1 MKTKFKGLK
10 VFKSKKYRDKR
21 GEFRELFKKNIIK
34 EKELKFTCYSLSKK
48 NVLRGLHLQDP
59 NSQGKYITVV
69 KGSIFDVALD
79 LRKKSKTFLK
89 FFKIKLSSKNCY
101 SIFIPKGFA
110 HGFVGLEKENLVVY
124 QLTDYRSKKDE
135 IGIKWNDKSL
145 KIKWPVKNPIISK
158 KDENNILLRDYLKNY
173 DKKN

>member
-10 VFKSKKYRDKR
+10 VFKSKKFLDKR
-21 GEFRELFKKNIIK
+21 GEFRELFKKSIVK

-48 NVLRGLHLQDP
+48 NVLRGLHLQKP

-69 KGSIFDVALD
+69 KGSIFDVAVD
-79 LRKKSKTFLK
+79 LRKKSKTYLK
-89 FFKIKLSSKNCY
+89 HFKITLSAKNCH

-110 HGFVGLEKENLVVY
+110 HGFLGLDKENLIVY

-135 IGIKWNDKSL
+135 MGIKWNDKDL
-145 KIKWPVKNPIISK
+145 RIRWPIKKPIVSK
-158 KDENNILLRDYLKNY
+158 KDSQNITLKDYLK
-173 DKKN
+173 KQ